1 MWGEHITTCHG
12 LSIGGPNQQFFG
24 GKFLHSWNKKIW
36 KFLFLQCKFEK
47 QIVKKLESFENL
59 LKPQNCQKEKTLIRT
74 LGKPSKWN
82 ITSSSPNNTF
92 IY

>member
-1 MWGEHITTCHG
+1 MAYALVVQT
-12 LSIGGPNQQFFG
+12 NN
-24 GKFLHSWNKKIW
+24 FLGANFCTVGTKKIW
-36 KFLFLQCKFEK
+36 KFLVLQCKFEK

-59 LKPQNCQKEKTLIRT
+59 LKPQNCQKEKTLIKT